1 MNGHEGIGIVN
12 LWTLGKYLCMYI
24 AFSNFQF
31 FMLVF
36 LFCWFFPLYMY
47 INMYRNIGCM
57 PFANPVRVEL
67 KALDSV
73 RTCGKPND

>member
-1 MNGHEGIGIVN
+1 MNGHVGIGIVN

-47 INMYRNIGCM
+47 INMYRNIGCILYIRLFWAE
-57 PFANPVRVEL
+57 P
-67 KALDSV
+67 KAVKSV
-73 RTCGKPND
+73 WARGLSL